1 MSMKGQIAAKATSTQ
16 AESRQDETAAKTA
29 LAEQQKAQLRKTAG
43 TSADLASPA
52 MVQAQDEDDVFSEVP
67 TEANRANPMAGP
79 HSIDTKAG
87 QGLAGAGAYRM
98 VRPAIS
104 DRVEVPAP
112 AAPERP
118 ANRVII
124 GIARKS

>member
-1 MSMKGQIAAKATSTQ
+1 MSTKGQIAAKATSTK
-16 AESRQDETAAKTA
+16 AECRQDETTAKMA
-29 LAEQQKAQLRKTAG
+29 LAEQQKAQPRKTAG

-52 MVQAQDEDDVFSEVP
+52 VVQAQHEEDVFSEVP
-67 TEANRANPMAGP
+67 TEANRTNPMVGP

-98 VRPAIS
+98 LRPATS
-104 DRVEVPAP
+104 DRIEVPAP
-112 AAPERP
+112 TAPERP

>member
-1 MSMKGQIAAKATSTQ
+1 VQVPAKATGTQPERREDEAAAKA
-16 AESRQDETAAKTA
+16 A
-29 LAEQQKAQLRKTAG
+29 LAEQQKAKLRKAAE
-43 TSADLASPA
+43 TSTELVSVAATLAL
-52 MVQAQDEDDVFSEVP
+52 DEEEVFSDVP
-67 TEANRANPMAGP
+67 TEANRANPMVAP
-79 HSIDTKAG
+79 SSVDAAAG

-98 VRPAIS
+98 VRPATS
-104 DRVEVPAP
+104 DRIEVPTP

>member
-1 MSMKGQIAAKATSTQ
+1 MSTKGQITAKAASTK
-16 AESRQDETAAKTA
+16 AERRQDETTAKLA

-52 MVQAQDEDDVFSEVP
+52 VMQAQDEDDVFSEVP
-67 TEANRANPMAGP
+67 TEANRASPMAGP

-98 VRPAIS
+98 LRPAIS
-104 DRVEVPAP
+104 DRVEIPAP
-112 AAPERP
+112 TAPERP